1 MFNEDPLF
9 FIVADMFSEQSK
21 IIPAKEGQPNGSGTG
36 QPPRE
41 NNGAGTGQPPR
52 EYRSEVLDAFKKA
65 PSPSGAT
72 VGHL

>member
-1 MFNEDPLF
+1 MVANMFQRKEDHS
-9 FIVADMFSEQSK
+9 I
-21 IIPAKEGQPNGSGTG
+21 KERQPNGLGTD

-41 NNGAGTGQPPR
+41 CK
-52 EYRSEVLDAFKKA
+52 SEVLDAFKKA

>member
-1 MFNEDPLF
+1 
-9 FIVADMFSEQSK
+9 MFSEK
-21 IIPAKEGQPNGSGTG
+21 IILAKEGQPNGLGTG

-41 NNGAGTGQPPR
+41 HNGSGTCQPPR
-52 EYRSEVLDAFKKA
+52 ECRSEVLDAFKKA